1 MLPEPVKITVQHH
14 WPPFKQYGTSVMKQ
28 RIATLTGPWLVL
40 LAAALAL
47 SSFANAQTD
56 APRQVSY
63 TQQQA
68 TDGKQRYEQHCAV
81 CHGYELQGFELA
93 PSLKGRNFEA
103 RWGGKSV
110 EPLVYGVRR
119 MPPTAPGSLPDKD
132 YADVLAFLFSQNG
145 VNATDSPFTSDAQQW
160 AKLTVP
166 NQKLPPPMA
175 FSERP
180 PRFDTNGPVAGK
192 VLLDKLTPVTEAQ
205 LRNPPAGDWL
215 MWRRS
220 YDTLAASPL
229 NQINDKNVK
238 QLQVA
243 WSWSL
248 PDGGNMMAPIV
259 RDGVMFTYSF
269 GDVVQALDARSGD
282 LLWSYQHK
290 IADASIYT
298 AKKGVAIYADKILV
312 PTSDAH
318 LLALD
323 ARTGK
328 LLWDHAIDVRG
339 ETSLWMKSAPIIAK
353 GKAIIGSTG
362 QLEVEGGN
370 FIVAID
376 LSTGKEAWRFHA
388 IARPGEP
395 NGSSWNG
402 LPLEKRTGGSMWN
415 PGTYDPELNLVY
427 FGPAPTYDTK
437 ALRKLVEAP
446 GITNDAL
453 YTNTTIA
460 LNPDTGKL
468 VWHYQHLRNDQLDH
482 DWAFERQVVTLSING
497 AARKVVITGGKQAIF
512 EALDAATGAYLF
524 SIDLDMQNVITAI
537 DPKTG
542 AKTINPAAVPDLS
555 DSRPVIQL
563 NGICPNGLGA
573 RNLQATALNGNS
585 KTLFIPLSDTCIDR
599 TGKRWQKTPVPDS
612 EGLFGIIRAVN
623 LESKKT
629 LWTHREVAPAAS
641 AALLVG
647 DSLLFVGTVDRW
659 FEALDQRTGK
669 VLWRQRLNNA
679 PSSFP
684 ITYQVDGK
692 QYIAVATNRG
702 SFHVGGMST
711 LAKANNPQ
719 TGSAM
724 IVYALPSP

>member
-180 PRFDTNGPVAGK
+180 PRYDTNGPVAGK
-192 VLLDKLTPVTEAQ
+192 TRLEKLTPVTEAQ
-205 LRNPPAGDWL
+205 LQNPPAGDWL

>member
-1 MLPEPVKITVQHH
+1 LQTED
-14 WPPFKQYGTSVMKQ
+14 WPLKQ
-28 RIATLTGPWLVL
+28 RIERLTCPWLVL
-40 LAAALAL
+40 SVTTLA
-47 SSFANAQTD
+47 STSFANAQTES
-56 APRQVSY
+56 APPVSY

-68 TDGKQRYEQHCAV
+68 NDGKQRYEQHCAA
-81 CHGYELQGFELA
+81 CHGEELQGFELA
-93 PSLKGRNFEA
+93 PSLKGRYFER
-103 RWGGKSV
+103 RWGGQSV
-110 EPLVYGVRR
+110 DLLASGVRR
-119 MPPTAPGSLPDKD
+119 MPPTGPGSLADKD
-132 YADVLAFLFSQNG
+132 YADIIAFLLSNNG
-145 VNATDSPFTSDAQQW
+145 VTATDSMFTGDPRLW

-175 FSERP
+175 LAP
-180 PRFDTNGPVAGK
+180 PPVRYGTNGPVASN
-192 VLLDKLTPVTEAQ
+192 VRLEKLRPVTEAE
-205 LRNPPAGDWL
+205 LRNPSASDWL

-220 YDTLAASPL
+220 YDTTAFSPL
-229 NQINDKNVK
+229 NQISEKNVK

-259 RDGVMFTYSF
+259 RDGIMFTYSF

-282 LLWSYQHK
+282 LLWGYQHK
-290 IADASIYT
+290 IADASIYNL
-298 AKKGVAIYADKILV
+298 KKGVAIYEDKILV
-312 PTSDAH
+312 PTSDSH

-339 ETSLWMKSAPIIAK
+339 ETSHWMKSAPIIAK

-362 QLEVEGGN
+362 QLDVEGGN

-376 LSTGKEAWRFHA
+376 LSTGKEAWRFYT

-402 LPLEKRTGGSMWN
+402 LPLEKRTGGSIWN

-427 FGPAPTYDTK
+427 FGPAPTYDTRP
-437 ALRKLVEAP
+437 LRKLLEAP

-453 YTNTTIA
+453 YTNSTIA

-482 DWAFERQVVTLSING
+482 DWAYERQVLTMSING
-497 AARKVVITGGKQAIF
+497 VARKVVITGGKQAIF

-524 SIDLDMQNVITAI
+524 SIDLGMQNVISAI
-537 DPKTG
+537 DPRTG
-542 AKTINPAAVPDLS
+542 AKTINPAAIPDLGNNQ
-555 DSRPVIQL
+555 PVIQL

-573 RNLQATALNGNS
+573 RNLQATALNVNS

-599 TGKRWQKTPVPDS
+599 TGKRWQKTPEPDS
-612 EGLFGIIRAVN
+612 DGYFGIIRAIN
-623 LESKKT
+623 LETRKT

-647 DSLLFVGTVDRW
+647 DNLLFIGTVDRW
-659 FEALDQRTGK
+659 FQALDQKTGK
-669 VLWRQRLNNA
+669 VLWRQRLNSA

-702 SFHVGGMST
+702 SFHVGGMASIV
-711 LAKANNPQ
+711 KANNPP
-719 TGSAM
+719 TGATM
-724 IVYALPSP
+724 VVYALPSQ